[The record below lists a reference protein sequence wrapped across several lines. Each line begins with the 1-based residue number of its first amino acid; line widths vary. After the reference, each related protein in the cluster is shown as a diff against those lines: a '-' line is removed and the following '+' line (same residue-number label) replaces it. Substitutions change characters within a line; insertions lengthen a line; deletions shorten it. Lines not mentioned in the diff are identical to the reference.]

1 METRLF
7 DILVCPVS
15 KGPLEFDRTKN
26 VLISRAEKLSFP
38 IRDGIPVLLVSEA
51 SPLEAATPTAPAAP

>member
-15 KGPLEFDRTKN
+15 KGPLELDRVRN
-26 VLISRAEKLSFP
+26 VLISRAEGLCFP

-51 SPLEAATPTAPAAP
+51 SPLDPPAATAT